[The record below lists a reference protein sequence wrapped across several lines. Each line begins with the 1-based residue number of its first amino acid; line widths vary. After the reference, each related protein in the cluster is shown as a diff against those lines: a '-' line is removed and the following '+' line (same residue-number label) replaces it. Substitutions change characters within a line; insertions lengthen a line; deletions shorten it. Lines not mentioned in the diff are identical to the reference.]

1 MADEPDV
8 YSYLATSK
16 VSEVTVAQLE
26 QSLENSFINK
36 RNIESWKGPITVH
49 RLLEVSRTYPWGLPV
64 PEAGAAQSQAVDAG
78 VAVSFLPA
86 GTEEWKIMALS
97 ITAAGGTPNV
107 QVYLTD
113 GVTNVLMLKQPAS
126 TTESNFMP
134 LETPFIITASL
145 YLVILNTDV
154 SNAISA
160 NIAYHKVSL

>member
-1 MADEPDV
+1 MWVFEEMTPPTIHRV
-8 YSYLATSK
+8 
-16 VSEVTVAQLE
+16 LE
-26 QSLENSFINK
+26 M
-36 RNIESWKGPITVH
+36 
-49 RLLEVSRTYPWGLPV
+49 RTYPHGLPI
-64 PEAGAAQSQAVDAG
+64 PELGAVQSQAVDAG
-78 VAVSFLPA
+78 VAVSFLPT

>member
-1 MADEPDV
+1 
-8 YSYLATSK
+8 
-16 VSEVTVAQLE
+16 
-26 QSLENSFINK
+26 
-36 RNIESWKGPITVH
+36 
-49 RLLEVSRTYPWGLPV
+49 
-64 PEAGAAQSQAVDAG
+64 
-78 VAVSFLPA
+78 
-86 GTEEWKIMALS
+86 MALS